1 MAAHSDDYLDLY
13 RESGALLEGH
23 FLLSS
28 GLHSDRYLQSAL
40 VLQDP
45 TKAEVLCRGLA
56 ERLPA
61 GIEYVVGPAL
71 GGVVVAYEQ
80 ARALGALAQFTERKD
95 GAMELR
101 RGFRLPAG
109 ARTLIMD
116 DILTT
121 GTSIRECYQAIRD
134 TGAEFVGCGCLVD
147 RSNGK
152 ADVAGLDLYP
162 LVQVAVQTWDPAEC
176 PKCAA
181 GEPVEK
187 PGSRGA

>member
-1 MAAHSDDYLDLY
+1 MTDATTDYLDLY
-13 RESGALLEGH
+13 RDSGALLEGH

-45 TKAEVLCRGLA
+45 ARAELLCRGLA
-56 ERLPA
+56 ERLPP

-80 ARALGALAQFTERKD
+80 ARALGAKAQFTERKD
-95 GAMELR
+95 DAMQLR
-101 RGFRLPAG
+101 RGFHLPAG

-121 GTSIRECYQAIRD
+121 GTSIRECYEALQD
-134 TGAEFVGCGCLVD
+134 TEAEFVGCGCLVD
-147 RSNGK
+147 RSNGR

-162 LVQVAVQTWDPAEC
+162 LVRVAVQTWDPAEC
-176 PKCAA
+176 PKCTA
-181 GEPVEK
+181 GEPLEK
-187 PGSRGA
+187 PGSRSI